1 MNTSSPQGVLEFLQL
16 KFISCEPFRPGSKTD
31 SGEDKVYQ
39 LLLFVTMCKG
49 VLNPD
54 L

>member
-31 SGEDKVYQ
+31 SGDDKVYQ
-39 LLLFVTMCKG
+39 LHLFVTMCKG
-49 VLNPD
+49 VFEP
-54 L
+54 

>member
-31 SGEDKVYQ
+31 SGEDNVYQ
-39 LLLFVTMCKG
+39 LHLFVTMCKG
-49 VLNPD
+49 VFEP
-54 L
+54 